1 MNNPVIRF
9 FAMAWLTMLLTS
21 FTVAAQMGGG
31 RGQGRM
37 MGGPFYNTGTEVTI
51 IGSVDEVQQI
61 TGTGATG
68 QVGHCPRGWTG
79 TRVILKTDPGTIAVH
94 VGPSAYLAN
103 NNFSIAKGDKLTIL
117 GSKVQYQGSDF
128 LIAKEITKGTKS

>member
-51 IGSVDEVQQI
+51 IGSVDESP
-61 TGTGATG
+61 TNNGY
-68 QVGHCPRGWTG
+68 RRDWTG
-79 TRVILKTDPGTIAVH
+79 
-94 VGPSAYLAN
+94 
-103 NNFSIAKGDKLTIL
+103 
-117 GSKVQYQGSDF
+117 GSKLLQGLGMTRSSRAV
-128 LIAKEITKGTKS
+128 LSRPL